1 LRNRS
6 RISLADA
13 SKAIQIRVKEKVKLM
28 GTSAL
33 TSLLSGSNAADAI
46 DLSEILQAA
55 TGASTP
61 GIDVTS
67 AVNAAVTAAEGPENV
82 WESQE
87 TTLADQASALTQIQ
101 TNTTSLDNDMQALNS
116 LTGPLS
122 SVTATSS
129 NSSVVTASAASG
141 SSTGNFAVVVTNL
154 ASTASYASTAVA
166 SATTDLP
173 AESITITPSGGSAT
187 TITTGSGVD
196 TLTDLENAINGDDLG
211 VTASIVTDTTGSR
224 LAIVSNTSGSAGSFA
239 VSSSGGSFGFTAGA
253 TGSDASLT
261 VNGIPI
267 TSASNTVTGAIPGV
281 TLNLLSASPSGA
293 QASISLAPDTSAVS
307 TAINQFVSDYNTLI
321 GDLNTEFS
329 DTSGSGQGVLA
340 QDPTVQTLQS
350 DLLGALDYTATTG
363 TGSSTAVT
371 SLASL
376 GISVNTDGTLTVNS
390 TTLNSALQNNFS
402 QVQNFFQGSALNGFA
417 NSLDQQ
423 LTSFISPADGAFTV
437 DLQSMT
443 SENTTLQTD
452 VTNFQ
457 NNVIVPLQAQLTSEF
472 NSAEI
477 ALQQLPGEIKDVDAE
492 LGINSSSSS

>member
-1 LRNRS
+1 MS
-6 RISLADA
+6 S
-13 SKAIQIRVKEKVKLM
+13 V
-28 GTSAL
+28 SAL
-33 TSLLSGSNAADAI
+33 DSLLSGSNSADAI
-46 DLSEILQAA
+46 DLSQILQAA

-67 AVNAAVTAAEGPENV
+67 AVNAAVTAAEAPENV

-87 TTLADQASALTQIQ
+87 TTLANQTSALTQVQ
-101 TNTTSLDNDMQALNS
+101 SDTTSLDNDMQTLNS

-129 NSSVVTASAASG
+129 NSSVLTASAASG
-141 SSTGNFAVVVTNL
+141 SSTGDYAVVVNSV
-154 ASTASYASTAVA
+154 ASTASFASTAVA

-211 VTASIVTDTTGSR
+211 VTASIVTDATGSR
-224 LAIVSNTSGSAGSFA
+224 LAIVSNTSGSAGSFT

-261 VNGIPI
+261 VNGISI
-267 TSASNTVTGAIPGV
+267 SSASNTVTGAIPGV
-281 TLNLLSASPSGA
+281 TLNLLSASPSA
-293 QASISLAPDTSAVS
+293 QVSLSLAPNTSAVS
-307 TAINQFVSDYNTLI
+307 TAINQFVNDYNTLI
-321 GDLNTEFS
+321 GDLNTEFA

-350 DLLGALDYTATTG
+350 DLLGSLDYTATTG
-363 TGSSTAVT
+363 TGSSAVVT

-376 GISVNTDGTLTVNS
+376 GISVNTDGTLAVNS

-402 QVQNFFQGSALNGFA
+402 QVQNFFQGTALNGFA

-423 LTSFISPADGAFTV
+423 LTSFISPGDGAFTV
-437 DLQSMT
+437 DLQSIS
-443 SENTTLQTD
+443 SENTTLQSD

-457 NNVIVPLQAQLTSEF
+457 NNIIVPLQAQLTSEF
-472 NSAEI
+472 SAAEI
-477 ALQQLPGEIKDVDAE
+477 ALQQLPNEIKDVDAE
-492 LGINSSSSS
+492 LGINNSSSS

>member
-1 LRNRS
+1 MS
-6 RISLADA
+6 S
-13 SKAIQIRVKEKVKLM
+13 V
-28 GTSAL
+28 SAL
-33 TSLLSGSNAADAI
+33 DSLLSGSNSADAI

-55 TGASTP
+55 TGAATP
-61 GIDVTS
+61 GIDVTA
-67 AVNAAVTAAEGPENV
+67 AVNAAVTAAEAPENV

-87 TTLADQASALTQIQ
+87 TTLADQTSALTQIQ

-129 NSSVVTASAASG
+129 NSSVLTASAASG
-141 SSTGNFAVVVTNL
+141 SSTGNFAVVVTSL

-173 AESITITPSGGSAT
+173 AESITITPSGGTAT

-196 TLTDLENAINGDDLG
+196 TLTDLENAINSDDLG
-211 VTASIVTDTTGSR
+211 VTASIVTDATGSR
-224 LAIVSNTSGSAGSFA
+224 LAIVSNTSGSAGSFTA
-239 VSSSGGSFGFTAGA
+239 TSSGGSFGFTAGA

-261 VNGIPI
+261 VNGISI

-281 TLNLLSASPSGA
+281 TLNLLSASPSA
-293 QASISLAPDTSAVS
+293 QVSLSLAPDTSSVS

-363 TGSSTAVT
+363 TGSSAAVT

-437 DLQSMT
+437 DLQSIS
-443 SENTTLQTD
+443 SENTTLQSD

-492 LGINSSSSS
+492 LGLNNSSSS